1 MTSTFRLTRAEFKKI
16 FKRPSVFIMAL
27 ILVATI
33 FASLYLFNPISIP
46 NSSIDYNQIN
56 SQGYY
61 SSFYSDIENSKKDLD
76 NKINSA
82 NGIINYYEHLYTR
95 TNNLA
100 SYYNLL
106 IEAINKIKP
115 DKSSSEKKSLYEDL
129 GLKLN
134 QFYEAYINFDYF
146 NLNNNS
152 YDHIDI
158 TANNDNY
165 LTKSCADIINLID
178 KYNKNTPDDF
188 ISEYNVNNYE
198 TKLKNLLDKGINFKT
213 TTLNS
218 LANAVQSYYLKYS
231 EFMSSGASKLTTIE
245 SYRKLLKTS
254 IENFEEYFKLI
265 TDYKFPIVLI
275 NNNDKT
281 AIENI
286 LDEAT
291 AVIDLSV
298 NNANMFSKQEEVYN
312 ILTRLKIAE
321 NFKAVSNSITQVNPS
336 NSLIEN
342 LKENSLKVEENKT
355 QLLTKIDELRNDSSI
370 KNIQFAITEYKLLS
384 ESFENYT
391 NDKIMLFITED
402 YDKSVYEN
410 FANYKF
416 SEFSKYKTNERLT
429 QSKYFI
435 DNNIYSNSY
444 ANNFSFNQK
453 STTEDTNVYDFV
465 YFAMELSTIIIVLFA
480 MMLICNLITGETES
494 GTIKLLLVRPYR
506 RSKIITSKLF
516 ATLFFVIIFML
527 FAFVLSFVGGY
538 YMFGD
543 STTPILAIFNASTP
557 IVMSPLALMCI
568 NVLFLLLDVIFYV
581 IIALMLSILFRNYA
595 GSITASLVI
604 LIIMLVLNLLFG
616 TTFWYTLLPGM
627 NLHLFKFFGNAFIPL
642 AEASVLQSVLIT
654 TIESSMT
661 FIYSILMYLSY
672 SAIFITIAYAVFANR
687 DF

>member
-218 LANAVQSYYLKYS
+218 LANAVQTYYLKYS

-254 IENFEEYFKLI
+254 IESFQEYFKLI

>member
-134 QFYEAYINFDYF
+134 QFYEAYINFDNF